1 MIALIARDL
10 KLIYRQGGGAIVAL
24 TFFLSFIT
32 TLPFAIGADLK
43 LLGQLAPALLCLG
56 VLLSSLLGFERL
68 FQDDKQDGSLDL
80 LILSE
85 NSLVEMVLAKA
96 IAHFIGFIVP
106 LIMLTPLMGLLV
118 NIPFDVMPALI
129 LTLLVGTPSLT
140 LIGCMGAAI
149 AVSFKRGGLLIATL
163 ILPLTMPVLIFG
175 VAALKSETLLNPAFL
190 ILAGIFL
197 LSLVFAPLLSA
208 LALKQA
214 LD

>member
-1 MIALIARDL
+1 MIALITRDL
-10 KLIYRQGGGAIVAL
+10 KLIYRQGGGAIVAF

-43 LLGQLAPALLCLG
+43 LLGQLAPALLWLG
-56 VLLSSLLGFERL
+56 LLLSSLLGFERL

-85 NSLVEMVLAKA
+85 STLVEIVLAKA

-106 LIMLTPLMGLLV
+106 LLALTPLMGLLV
-118 NIPFDVMPALI
+118 NMPLERLPTLL
-129 LTLLVGTPSLT
+129 LTLLVGAPSLT